1 MTTPVK
7 SSTVA
12 RLKSQLDSKTKTQEL
27 KGTPAHHEVRVRTQ
41 ADKERKQAEVAKKM
55 AARFNLTYRALELS
69 AARRAAQERERDLA
83 AKKSAQEAAS
93 KYQMTA
99 RALKM
104 SATGTAKGRVRV
116 GPPAKGEM
124 QGAEEAAGIVDD
136 FGKLAAASK
145 PSGGAGSKPAAA
157 PASAAAPAAAAA
169 PAHEPMQRTPSEEEE
184 EDDLVILD
192 DSASVMR
199 RSLESTGGL
208 SRITEM
214 SREHMHEE
222 HDAFWL
228 PELARAVETNDQG
241 QINAAVVRSF
251 FEEHDPERIPEAA
264 ELLAAHEGRE
274 DQLMQALMEQYPP
287 PDAEMRVIEP
297 ALTMNVVVDASGAT
311 TITAG
316 AGQGG
321 FILSGVRPKGSS
333 TFVVNSIAPE
343 ESKILRQRMIAKGIK
358 AEAIDVVVGEVS
370 EML

>member
-1 MTTPVK
+1 
-7 SSTVA
+7 
-12 RLKSQLDSKTKTQEL
+12 
-27 KGTPAHHEVRVRTQ
+27 
-41 ADKERKQAEVAKKM
+41 M

-228 PELARAVETNDQG
+228 PELARAV
-241 QINAAVVRSF
+241 VRSF

-297 ALTMNVVVDASGAT
+297 ALGVAQTPAATRPMSMRDAHANVGMTMNVVVDASGAT